1 MTDDVIQRESNEPP
15 AKKKGG
21 ITGKGFIKGD
31 PRINRLGRPRSFDA
45 LRELGQQIAHEAAK
59 DKAGEPIVF
68 SGKVATI
75 AEMILRSWAQSTSP
89 QLQRAFIEVAFGKV
103 PDDIRITL
111 DRMSDDDLAKAIEPY
126 LARFGIGIEP
136 PDAERVEVAP
146 DLPDGDNGA
155 A

>member
-1 MTDDVIQRESNEPP
+1 MSDGPSSNTAGNTEKKERGKPF
-15 AKKKGG
+15 KKG
-21 ITGKGFIKGD
+21 D
-31 PRINRLGRPRSFDA
+31 ARINRLGRPRSFDA

-59 DKAGEPIVF
+59 DKATGDPIVF
-68 SGKVATI
+68 NGKVATI

-126 LARFGIGIEP
+126 LVRFGIGIEP
-136 PDAERVEVAP
+136 PNSERLDAAP
-146 DLPDGDNGA
+146 DRPDGDNGA